1 MTALT
6 EKNTSHGE
14 ALAML
19 NSLAAWMD
27 HAKTRTAIPL
37 AKPVPPYTA
46 GLFKGKTEEREQMLA
61 DITRTLRTARAQ
73 YRTRQGPNK

>member
-27 HAKTRTAIPL
+27 HAKTRTVIPL
-37 AKPVPPYTA
+37 AKPVSPYTS

-61 DITRTLRTARAQ
+61 DITRTLRRARAQ
-73 YRTRQGPNK
+73 YRTRQGLNK